1 MPNRREVLALASP
14 VLAVVEAAH
23 VVLPEEEVSGEVRR
37 EDGVLLEAAS
47 AVEVEGSRE
56 AVVDEADS
64 VGVDGRQSL
73 YGILSLRRF
82 GKDVLVFLLVF
93 DISSL
98 KTLLHRSRI
107 HCRTGMMSLNKYT

>member
-23 VVLPEEEVSGEVRR
+23 VVHPEEEEVSEEARR

-64 VGVDGRQSL
+64 VGVDGRRSL

-93 DISSL
+93 DIFS
-98 KTLLHRSRI
+98 
-107 HCRTGMMSLNKYT
+107 